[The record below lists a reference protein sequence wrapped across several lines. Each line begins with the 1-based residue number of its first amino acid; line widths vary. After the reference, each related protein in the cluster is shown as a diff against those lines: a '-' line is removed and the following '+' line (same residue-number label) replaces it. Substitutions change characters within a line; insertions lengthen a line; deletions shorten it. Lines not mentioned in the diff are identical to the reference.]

1 MGDTTGSSRA
11 AAAALS
17 KILPTP
23 KSLPTPKIEMKIE
36 HIACQVAD
44 PPASA
49 RWYVQHLGMTV
60 KRSQADRPFMHFLG
74 DDGDTVMLEFYN
86 NPKVPVPDYRAIDPL
101 LFHIAFQTDDVEGTR
116 RRLIAAGAT
125 PEGDIQMP
133 AGGDTLAMLRDPWGL
148 PIQLARR
155 ATPMI

>member
-1 MGDTTGSSRA
+1 MKLEHV
-11 AAAALS
+11 AL
-17 KILPTP
+17 
-23 KSLPTPKIEMKIE
+23 
-36 HIACQVAD
+36 QVAD
-44 PPASA
+44 PVGLS
-49 RWYVQHLGMTV
+49 RWYVDQLGLTV
-60 KRSQADRPFMHFLG
+60 KRAQTASPFGHFLA
-74 DDGDTVMLEFYN
+74 DDGDAVMLEFYN

-125 PEGDIQMP
+125 PEGDVQIS